1 MIRASGTL
9 LLALIAVE
17 SAELS
22 AVEHYT
28 IGRQDVAI
36 GLIYEPLASGDFRLG
51 SERFDWD
58 HGDRTALTL
67 RTRIN
72 GLQQVETVG
81 GIDLY
86 GDWREGD
93 TPHGTLKDRS
103 LGFDLQCALAVHLA
117 DDPRQAAVDLSLAP
131 FIRAGI
137 ARHELSIDDVQTNQV
152 RIVDEVP
159 GIRYAAAVGADARL
173 VLGRR
178 FEASLGAGLQLWTSG
193 TLTVNGYSGSGS
205 TPTSQSATYSG
216 QETFIR
222 MAVMIWLGS

>member
-1 MIRASGTL
+1 MIRACTPL
-9 LLALIAVE
+9 PIIALAMLGSV
-17 SAELS
+17 ELS
-22 AVEHYT
+22 AVEHFT
-28 IGRQDVAI
+28 IGRQDVAV
-36 GLIYEPLASGDFRLG
+36 GVIYEPLASGDFRIG
-51 SERFDWD
+51 SERFNWD
-58 HGDRTALTL
+58 HGDRTALAL
-67 RTRIN
+67 RTRVD
-72 GLQQVETVG
+72 GLRQVETVG
-81 GIDLY
+81 GIDFY

-93 TPHGTLKDRS
+93 TPHGTLKDRT

-137 ARHELSIDDVQTNQV
+137 ARHELSIDDVQTDQV

-193 TLTVNGYSGSGS
+193 TLTVNGYNGS
-205 TPTSQSATYSG
+205 TPTSQSVTYSG